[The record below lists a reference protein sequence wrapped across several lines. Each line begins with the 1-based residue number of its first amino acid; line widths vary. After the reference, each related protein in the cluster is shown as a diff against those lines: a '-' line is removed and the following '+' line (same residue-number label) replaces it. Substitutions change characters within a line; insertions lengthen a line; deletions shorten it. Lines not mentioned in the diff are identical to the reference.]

1 MMIIIIII
9 LLLLLLL
16 SVGLQALR
24 FYDNF
29 KYIMNTNNTNINFL
43 FKTMYKKE
51 EEGSSLSCW
60 NLKGIYIYRY
70 LYMI

>member
-51 EEGSSLSCW
+51 EEGSSLSC
-60 NLKGIYIYRY
+60 
-70 LYMI
+70 